1 MRATRRLVW
10 SSRKHQ
16 LLAWTL
22 SFQTARKHYGKTSLF
37 TDDEGARILIDGIG
51 LEFDTVS
58 VDLNELA
65 HSDPEWWTLGK
76 MMTYRAQAE
85 PFVHIDEDVFLWQR
99 LPRELDVPPSKTH
112 CSWSGSKNAS
122 NETIQSHYKRCL
134 SYLRS

>member
-1 MRATRRLVW
+1 MHWSCRQACQRPPGDETGPSDPPGNAT
-10 SSRKHQ
+10 
-16 LLAWTL
+16 
-22 SFQTARKHYGKTSLF
+22 
-37 TDDEGARILIDGIG
+37 G